1 MSSFFSI
8 FQQQADCWNS
18 FCLNLFSTCILSFPF
33 TSFYSESPLSLRL
46 SLDRHKPFLHGILL
60 SSRFYP
66 GGILRGGVGYP
77 VYFCSRI
84 PETYWGVLSTL
95 PLWMSWSGALQA
107 GFSGLS
113 QDLFCLPLLLLLIN
127 PGHLWMIIAMELI
140 RYFSI
145 KVFPHLS
152 CLYGTQALKLKARS
166 RRFPLGFLCVTN
178 NWSQRTKS
186 WLTIWRHGQRA
197 TENIFSVWYHL
208 FIWETGP
215 DWKG

>member
-1 MSSFFSI
+1 MGSCSPPG
-8 FQQQADCWNS
+8 
-18 FCLNLFSTCILSFPF
+18 STQEGYLGVGWGIQF
-33 TSFYSESPLSLRL
+33 TSA
-46 SLDRHKPFLHGILL
+46 
-60 SSRFYP
+60 P
-66 GGILRGGVGYP
+66 GSQKLTGVHCLPY
-77 VYFCSRI
+77 
-84 PETYWGVLSTL
+84 
-95 PLWMSWSGALQA
+95 PLWMSWFGALQA

-145 KVFPHLS
+145 KVFPRLS

-208 FIWETGP
+208 FIREAGP
-215 DWKG
+215 DWKC